1 MAMATLR
8 KGKLSNALTGHPI
21 LRPPSSTPAAAECEI
36 APMGA
41 FAGEPA
47 DTTAHRDAA
56 LWLRTGLAAAVFNP

>member
-21 LRPPSSTPAAAECEI
+21 LRHTLAAAECEI
-36 APMGA
+36 APMWA